1 MAAQR
6 TIIRDLNRTRDKI
19 FAAALTEFSAKG
31 FAGARVDAIASRAR
45 VNKRMLYYCFGTK
58 QDLYREVLRRKIS
71 QRVDLIESTPDSFA
85 DALLHLYKLGGTD
98 RDFTRLMEWEAID
111 NGGGK
116 LIAETERRELFEKAV
131 ARLRRAQRE
140 GFLPKQIDLTQLFIS
155 MLALVIF
162 PMVMPQM
169 VRLISGMEPG
179 DPRFVRKRSA
189 FLRWIGDRISGD
201 TPATSSTAD
210 KVNRRRREFAAGTSQ
225 SKTRI
230 RRAGKLARI
239 R

>member
-1 MAAQR
+1 MAGQR
-6 TIIRDLNRTRDKI
+6 AIVRDLNRTRDKI

-71 QRVDLIESTPDSFA
+71 QRANFIDSTPDKFA

-111 NGGGK
+111 NGRGK
-116 LIAETERRELFEKAV
+116 LIAETERRELFEKAI
-131 ARLRRAQRE
+131 ARLRRAQRG
-140 GFLPKQIDLTQLFIS
+140 GFLPKQIDLMQLFIS

-169 VRLISGMEPG
+169 VRLITGMEPG
-179 DPRFVRKRSA
+179 DPRFVRRREA
-189 FLRWIGDRISGD
+189 FLRWIGDRMSAD
-201 TPATSSTAD
+201 PAKALSRVD
-210 KVNRRRREFAAGTSQ
+210 KVNRRRSDFAAGESH
-225 SKTRI
+225 SKTRLH
-230 RRAGKLARI
+230 RARKLAGLR
-239 R
+239 